1 MNQGLQECDALM
13 LVPVY
18 YAISIILQLG
28 TSAVFF
34 DELSKLTSLQWVGLL
49 LGLALTLFGVFQLG
63 LRSIADPEGDSAAI
77 TRHDAVDAAAEGL
90 AEGLADGRG
99 GSRSITLSDWDWGE
113 GEGEGEEDPLEG
125 GARGASQAQ
134 GQAAY
139 RRSMFRRTSSVFL
152 EDMPRTRVYSMA
164 PQAYPESTGVRQGR
178 RRTYSVA
185 VIGLGVS

>member
-1 MNQGLQECDALM
+1 M

-34 DELSKLTSLQWVGLL
+34 DELSKLSGFQWVGLL

-63 LRSIADPEGDSAAI
+63 LRSIADPEGDNAAI
-77 TRHDAVDAAAEGL
+77 TLHDAAAE
-90 AEGLADGRG
+90 GRG
-99 GSRSITLSDWDWGE
+99 GSRSITLSDWDGGE

-125 GARGASQAQ
+125 GARGASQSQ

-152 EDMPRTRVYSMA
+152 EDLPRTRVYSMA
-164 PQAYPESTGVRQGR
+164 PEAYPESTGVRQGR

>member
-34 DELSKLTSLQWVGLL
+34 DELSKLSGFQWVGLL

-63 LRSIADPEGDSAAI
+63 LRSIADPEGDNAAI
-77 TRHDAVDAAAEGL
+77 TLHDAAVEGRTEGRAE
-90 AEGLADGRG
+90 GRG
-99 GSRSITLSDWDWGE
+99 GSRSITLSDWDGGE

-125 GARGASQAQ
+125 GARGASQSQ

-152 EDMPRTRVYSMA
+152 EDLPRTRVYSMA
-164 PQAYPESTGVRQGR
+164 PEAYPESTGVRQGR